1 MKKLI
6 LFIGTIIITTLVS
19 CANKEPIKTEF
30 TVTQIALDAANEKD
44 ALEALE
50 EEQNISTE
58 EIQPKGGDTEEK

>member
-19 CANKEPIKTEF
+19 YANKEPIKTEF

-50 EEQNISTE
+50 EDQNISTE
-58 EIQPKGGDTEEK
+58 KIQSKGGDTEEK